1 MRLAVYGTLRRGYPD
16 TGRIEGFS
24 LVFPGT
30 KSFPALIKNTKGK
43 GAVVEVIDVTED
55 DLNQYDMYE
64 GVRDGLYIRTTADVI
79 LDDTKEKE
87 KCWVYVAGPLLWQS
101 SSMFTEVP
109 DGDWLSRKTLVMM
122 DRVYEKEY
130 RDEEARDF

>member
-1 MRLAVYGTLRRGYPD
+1 MRLAVYGTLRRGFD
-16 TGRIEGFS
+16 ETGKVEGFS

-30 KSFPALIKNTKGK
+30 KSFPALIKNENGK
-43 GAVVEVIDVTED
+43 GAKVEVVDVTED
-55 DLNQYDMYE
+55 ELVMYDMYE
-64 GVRDGLYIRTTADVI
+64 STKNGLYIRTSANII

-87 KCWVYVAGPLLWQS
+87 KCWIYVAGPLLWQS

-109 DGDWLSRKTLVMM
+109 DGDWLSPKTLVMM

-130 RDEEARDF
+130 QKEL

>member
-1 MRLAVYGTLRRGYPD
+1 MRLAVYGTLRRGFED
-16 TGRIEGFS
+16 TGKVKGFS
-24 LVFPGT
+24 LVFPGH
-30 KSFPALIKNTKGK
+30 KHFPALIKNEKGK
-43 GAVVEVIDVTED
+43 GAVVEVIDVTDEE
-55 DLNQYDMYE
+55 LNMYDMYE
-64 GVRDGLYIRTTADVI
+64 STKDGLYIRTTANVI

-109 DGDWLSRKTLVMM
+109 DGDWLSPKTMVMM

-130 RDEEARDF
+130 EEARKF

>member
-1 MRLAVYGTLRRGYPD
+1 MRLAVYGTLR
-16 TGRIEGFS
+16 TGFEETGKIEGFS

-30 KSFPALIKNTKGK
+30 KSFPALIKNEKGK
-43 GAVVEVIDVTED
+43 CAIVEVMDVTDEE
-55 DLNQYDMYE
+55 LNMYDMYE
-64 GVRDGLYIRTTADVI
+64 STKDGLYIRTTANII
-79 LDDTKEKE
+79 LDETNKKE

-109 DGDWLSRKTLVMM
+109 DGDWLSPKTMVMM

-130 RDEEARDF
+130 EEARTV

>member
-1 MRLAVYGTLRRGYPD
+1 
-16 TGRIEGFS
+16 
-24 LVFPGT
+24 
-30 KSFPALIKNTKGK
+30 
-43 GAVVEVIDVTED
+43 
-55 DLNQYDMYE
+55 MYE
-64 GVRDGLYIRTTADVI
+64 GIRDGLYIRTTADVI

-87 KCWVYVAGPLLWQS
+87 RCWVYVAGPLLWQS